1 MGLAGKALVAIWND
15 IAPEMREDF
24 FEWHPREHMVERL
37 GIPGFLRGRR
47 YSAVEADV
55 EFLTLYELRDVE
67 VLVSDVYKERL
78 TNPTPWSTKTLP
90 AFRNNVRGACRIHFS
105 DGYAMGGFV
114 HTVRLRAPEGQE
126 GEVVQVLPT
135 SNKVIVNGVN
145 TAKKH
150 SKARKTNQQ
159 GGIIDRDMPVDASN
173 VMLVHKGK
181 PTRVGYTT
189 HSDGTKVRVAK
200 RTGEVIS

>member
-1 MGLAGKALVAIWND
+1 MKLKKGDTVVVISGKD
-15 IAPEMREDF
+15 
-24 FEWHPREHMVERL
+24 
-37 GIPGFLRGRR
+37 
-47 YSAVEADV
+47 
-55 EFLTLYELRDVE
+55 
-67 VLVSDVYKERL
+67 K
-78 TNPTPWSTKTLP
+78 
-90 AFRNNVRGACRIHFS
+90 
-105 DGYAMGGFV
+105 
-114 HTVRLRAPEGQE
+114 GQE

-135 SNKVIVNGVN
+135 VNKVIVNGVN

-189 HSDGTKVRVAK
+189 QPDGTKVRVAK